1 MISIT
6 TITAGLSDT
15 LSSLD
20 TSATIRKRSFNV
32 DQPQLGRLIELIRR
46 HKCITR
52 AELAKE
58 AGIHPANVWRIEN
71 AKIKRPDP
79 FTLRDLANALGIDS
93 GELI

>member
-1 MISIT
+1 M
-6 TITAGLSDT
+6 AGLSDT
-15 LSSLD
+15 ILSLA
-20 TSATIRKRSFNV
+20 TSATMRKRSFNV
-32 DQPQLGRLIELIRR
+32 QQPQLGRLIELIRK

-79 FTLRDLANALGIDS
+79 YTLIDLANALGVDI
-93 GELI
+93 GELM

>member
-1 MISIT
+1 MT
-6 TITAGLSDT
+6 TVGLSDNIV
-15 LSSLD
+15 SLD
-20 TSATIRKRSFNV
+20 TPGTMRKRSFDV
-32 DQPQLGRLIELIRR
+32 DQPQLGRLIELIRK

-79 FTLRDLANALGIDS
+79 YTLIDLANALGIDS